1 MLKLSKY
8 QKMVS
13 YIICNFKVDRKSVVE
28 LEEFLKQYIKDNKV
42 ISVCELNGF
51 KFFCIN
57 YIYFYNKLFRF
68 FFI

>member
-57 YIYFYNKLFRF
+57 YIYFYNKWFKF

>member
-1 MLKLSKY
+1 
-8 QKMVS
+8 MVS

-51 KFFCIN
+51 KFFFIN
-57 YIYFYNKLFRF
+57 YIYFYNKWF
-68 FFI
+68 

>member
-1 MLKLSKY
+1 
-8 QKMVS
+8 MVS

-57 YIYFYNKLFRF
+57 YIYFYNKWF
-68 FFI
+68 